1 MAMIKVMG
9 VLGVDALRQGLLPDR
24 ELKAKLK
31 DIGQSKLSG
40 VCEGF
45 FGRKLCVSTPTTTT
59 PAGVVTLLRAPLW
72 LPSLH

>member
-1 MAMIKVMG
+1 MG

-24 ELKAKLK
+24 ELKARLE

-40 VCEGF
+40 VCKGF
-45 FGRKLCVSTPTTTT
+45 SGRNLCVSMPTTTT
-59 PAGVVTLLRAPLW
+59 HAGVVTLLRAPLW